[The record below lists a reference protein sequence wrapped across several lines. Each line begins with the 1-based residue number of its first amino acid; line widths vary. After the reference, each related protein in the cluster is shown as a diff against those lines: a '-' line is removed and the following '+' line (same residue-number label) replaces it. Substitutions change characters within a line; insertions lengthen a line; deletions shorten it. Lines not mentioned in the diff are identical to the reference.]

1 MEWTEQPSPGVDP
14 EELQA
19 GLEVVQPLTLTLTL
33 IVSDHQQRQRDVA
46 PRVETSASGCQ
57 KQDRC

>member
-33 IVSDHQQRQRDVA
+33 IVSDHQQRQRGEA
-46 PRVETSASGCQ
+46 PA
-57 KQDRC
+57 